1 MKRYILIMLSII
13 LILTLL
19 QLYLG
24 GIKVVIST
32 YIGVLIGYIAI
43 LFCYGITELI
53 IKLIDR

>member
-1 MKRYILIMLSII
+1 MLSII